1 MLETETAITSDSA
14 SLSPI
19 TLFKGGHGFLSN
31 FYPCRVRYTLFVYSS
46 VEHAYQAAKAKHSDD
61 AARIRAAASA
71 GEAKRLGSE
80 LRTMG
85 RVRPDW
91 HDIKLE
97 VMSDLLWQKFVLNHE
112 LRDRL
117 LATGDRQL
125 IEGNSHRD
133 TFWGVYRGTGT
144 NHLGNLLM
152 RLRAV
157 ARYVAENQTA
167 PTEGSYS
174 DDGRQPREPAG

>member
-1 MLETETAITSDSA
+1 
-14 SLSPI
+14 
-19 TLFKGGHGFLSN
+19 
-31 FYPCRVRYTLFVYSS
+31 

-174 DDGRQPREPAG
+174 DEGRQPREAAG

>member
-1 MLETETAITSDSA
+1 METENAITSDSA

-71 GEAKRLGSE
+71 WEAKRLGSE

-97 VMSDLLWQKFVLNHE
+97 VMGDLLWQKFVLNSE
-112 LRDRL
+112 LRTRL

-125 IEGNSHRD
+125 IEGNTWGD
-133 TFWGVYRGTGT
+133 TFWGKCGETGS

-152 RLRAV
+152 GLRTI
-157 ARYVAENQTA
+157 ARYIDQNQ
-167 PTEGSYS
+167 PKKTEGSYG
-174 DDGRQPREPAG
+174 DGRQPADDGG